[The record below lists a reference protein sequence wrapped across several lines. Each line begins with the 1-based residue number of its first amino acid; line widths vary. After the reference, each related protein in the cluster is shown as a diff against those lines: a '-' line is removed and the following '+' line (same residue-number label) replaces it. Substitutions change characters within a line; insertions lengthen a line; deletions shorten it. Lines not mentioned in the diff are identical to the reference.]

1 MDNDKFRKITGLGM
15 FDSLNS
21 LQNKLN
27 KATSF
32 NDMAGMLS
40 QISAKSKMFDFVD
53 QLGGRDYNKLGAF
66 SNNFGSA
73 FQLNDIA
80 RQMQLQSNT
89 LHALSGASS
98 LSSLSKHLEWSNRFE
113 QQSALV
119 NSFKGL
125 SSLSSMHELA
135 NSINQNQG
143 LFKAQ
148 KSLAQSLSESY
159 MTKFGQDK
167 VGLSSFFNN
176 GFLQNAS
183 KFKSLDVLSGNT
195 FSWLKNY
202 EEENDVDLE
211 DEIEGFKQRLQR
223 DKEFKGKIIDAIS
236 SIQGELKDLSTKVN
250 EMERDQVDDLDGIW
264 VKLINKYITEPLGL
278 PKWAPAIVLF
288 VVMFLI
294 NNVSQE
300 EPVQINQNFNIQVT
314 PQSKPTERIFE
325 KFYDVT
331 NSKTTVFLR
340 KSEKTKKIATIENQT
355 EVEILMIKGEWCY
368 IQFSVNVKLKKKK
381 ELVTKE
387 LRGWIKKRFLDS
399 YMTNDGKEE

>member
-1 MDNDKFRKITGLGM
+1 MDNDKFKKITGLGM

-53 QLGGRDYNKLGAF
+53 HLGGRDYNKLGAF
-66 SNNFGSA
+66 SSNFGSA
-73 FQLNDIA
+73 FQLSDIA
-80 RQMQLQSNT
+80 RQLQLQSNT

-167 VGLSSFFNN
+167 VGLSSFFNH

-211 DEIEGFKQRLQR
+211 VEIEGFKQRLQR

-250 EMERDQVDDLDGIW
+250 DIDRDQVDDLDGIW
-264 VKLINKYITEPLGL
+264 VKLINKYIAEPLGL

-294 NNVSQE
+294 NKVSQE
-300 EPVQINQNFNIQVT
+300 EPVQTNQNFNIQIT
-314 PQSKPTERIFE
+314 SQSKATEKIFE

-331 NSKTTVFLR
+331 NSKTAVFLR
-340 KSEKTKKIATIENQT
+340 KSEKTKKIATLDNQT
-355 EVEILMIKGEWCY
+355 EVEVLMIKGEWCY
-368 IQFSVNVKLKKKK
+368 IQFSLRVKLKKKK
-381 ELVTKE
+381 EFVTKE
-387 LRGWIKKRFLDS
+387 LRGWVKKRFLDS
-399 YMTNDGKEE
+399 YHTNDGKED

>member
-32 NDMAGMLS
+32 NDMSGMLS

-202 EEENDVDLE
+202 EEENKVDLE

-250 EMERDQVDDLDGIW
+250 EIERDQVDDLDGIW

-314 PQSKPTERIFE
+314 PQSILPERIFE

-368 IQFSVNVKLKKKK
+368 IQFIKTIRSKKRKDLISK
-381 ELVTKE
+381 EMK
-387 LRGWIKKRFLDS
+387 GWIKKQNLEIF
-399 YMTNDGKEE
+399 KEKD

>member
-1 MDNDKFRKITGLGM
+1 
-15 FDSLNS
+15 
-21 LQNKLN
+21 
-27 KATSF
+27 
-32 NDMAGMLS
+32 
-40 QISAKSKMFDFVD
+40 
-53 QLGGRDYNKLGAF
+53 
-66 SNNFGSA
+66 
-73 FQLNDIA
+73 
-80 RQMQLQSNT
+80 
-89 LHALSGASS
+89 
-98 LSSLSKHLEWSNRFE
+98 
-113 QQSALV
+113 
-119 NSFKGL
+119 
-125 SSLSSMHELA
+125 
-135 NSINQNQG
+135 
-143 LFKAQ
+143 
-148 KSLAQSLSESY
+148 

-355 EVEILMIKGEWCY
+355 EVEILMINGEWCY
-368 IQFSVNVKLKKKK
+368 IQFIKTIKSKKRKDLISK
-381 ELVTKE
+381 EMK
-387 LRGWIKKRFLDS
+387 GWIKKQNLEIFNKKD
-399 YMTNDGKEE
+399 